1 MIDFVRKSG
10 GVIIERKGATFYAV
24 ATCVCHIC
32 SCIFGD
38 MQTALPVSTMHH
50 GEYGIDDVCI
60 STLAVIDDTGVSG
73 KVILPLTEDEIAK
86 LQASAAKL
94 KEVIGSITI

>member
-1 MIDFVRKSG
+1 
-10 GVIIERKGATFYAV
+10 
-24 ATCVCHIC
+24 
-32 SCIFGD
+32 
-38 MQTALPVSTMHH
+38 MHH